1 MAVRGVILFMA
12 TEREKMS
19 AGQPYQQFDQELI
32 ARRTA
37 VRKQLR
43 AVNQLDDNAE
53 RNGGYRQLITDTGH
67 DFFVEA
73 GFKFDYGWNIHIGDH
88 FYGNY
93 DLTFLDTCPITIGA
107 HCYFGPNIGLY
118 TPVHPLNALARVA
131 DVEMGAPITIGDN
144 AWLGGRVTIL
154 PGVTLGNNVVVGAG
168 SVVTKSFGDNVVI
181 AGNPARVIKT
191 IDNGPTGDAQ
201 ARATWPQI
209 DGQSAD

>member
-1 MAVRGVILFMA
+1 MA

-19 AGQPYQQFDQELI
+19 AGQPYNQFDAELI
-32 ARRTA
+32 SRRVA
-37 VRKQLR
+37 VRKHLR
-43 AVNQLDDNAE
+43 AVNQLDDNAQ
-53 RNGGYRQLITDTGH
+53 RNGGYRKLITDTGD

-93 DLTFLDTCPITIGA
+93 DMTFLDTCPITIGA

-118 TPVHPLNALARVA
+118 TPVHPLNAMARLA

-191 IDNGPTGDAQ
+191 IDNGASGDAAAKQ
-201 ARATWPQI
+201 RWPQLN
-209 DGQSAD
+209 QSSLN